1 MPDPRNVA
9 IVGAGIG
16 AAHFRAYRAL
26 PERFAVHT
34 ICELDPERAAPLI
47 AESPDTVLASDLS
60 AVLADPAI
68 DIVDVC
74 LPPHLH
80 LDACIDALKAGKH
93 VICEKPLVTSLRAAD
108 RLQEIA
114 TQTGGQVF
122 PVFQYRFGRGAAA
135 LRALIDAGTTGKPYV
150 ASLETHWNRGAAYYD
165 VAWRGTWAGEQ
176 GGAVL
181 GHAIHI
187 HDWLSFILGPVASV
201 HAALATRVNDIE
213 VDDCAAL
220 SIRMESGALVTS
232 SVTLGAAT
240 DTSRLRF
247 CFEGLTAE
255 SGTAPYAPAE
265 DEWTFTARAPLGQE
279 SVDQVLASVPEE
291 KSGFAGLFTA
301 VADALDG
308 APGRAVTLQDGRRSV
323 EFVTAVYASARS
335 GAPVSL
341 PLAPDHPLYGG
352 WLPDASGCR

>member
-1 MPDPRNVA
+1 VPDPRNVA
-9 IVGAGIG
+9 IIGAGIG

-34 ICELDPERAAPLI
+34 ICDLAPERAAPLI
-47 AESPDTVLASDLS
+47 EESPDTILVSDLA

-80 LDACIDALKAGKH
+80 LDACIDALQAGKH
-93 VICEKPLVTSLRAAD
+93 VICEKPLVTSLRDAD
-108 RLQEIA
+108 RLEEVA
-114 TQTGGQVF
+114 MQTGGQVF

-135 LRALIDAGTTGKPYV
+135 LRALIDAGITGKPYV
-150 ASLETHWNRGAAYYD
+150 ASLETHWNRGTAYYD

-201 HAALATRVNDIE
+201 YAALTTRVNDIE

-220 SIRMESGALVTS
+220 SIRMECGALVTS

-247 CFEGLTAE
+247 CFERLTAE

-265 DEWTFTARAPLGQE
+265 DEWTFAARAPLEQE
-279 SVDQVLASVPEE
+279 SINQVLRPPARGKERLRRPVH
-291 KSGFAGLFTA
+291 G
-301 VADALDG
+301 
-308 APGRAVTLQDGRRSV
+308 GRRHS
-323 EFVTAVYASARS
+323 
-335 GAPVSL
+335 
-341 PLAPDHPLYGG
+341 
-352 WLPDASGCR
+352 